1 MKQIRKIQS
10 VLAFAGTL
18 FFAVV
23 MTTYAQPGDKRTRAV
38 DAVRA
43 NVDRQVAEA
52 EGDDPS
58 SVFIMTFEGNGK
70 LNPYPAVG
78 IFTTKL
84 KFYYTYGDREKNPYP
99 DRLIKI
105 VVETRRSANTEKTEV
120 VFDETREMLFYRKK
134 VEGDETSE
142 KLVYFARG
150 RAFRVENNGKKLS
163 VTSREAGDLVRL
175 VTGDSNRLKMIFK
188 ASLME

>member
-1 MKQIRKIQS
+1 MKKIGKIQS

-18 FFAVV
+18 FFVV
-23 MTTYAQPGDKRTRAV
+23 VATTYAQPGDKRTRAV
-38 DAVRA
+38 DEVRA
-43 NVDRQVAEA
+43 SVDRQVAQA

-78 IFTTKL
+78 IFTTKM

-105 VVETRRSANTEKTEV
+105 VVETRRSTNTEKTEV
-120 VFDETREMLFYRKK
+120 VFDETREMVFYLKK
-134 VEGDETSE
+134 VEGDEPSE
-142 KLVYFARG
+142 KLVYFASG
-150 RAFRVENNGKKLS
+150 RAFRVENNGKGLRL
-163 VTSREAGDLVRL
+163 TSREAADLVRL

-188 ASLME
+188 ASLTE